1 MAPKRSYADGCATAH
16 ALDLIGERW
25 ALLVVRELLLGPKRF
40 TDLRAGLPG
49 IGPNVLA
56 QRLRELNNAGVLHR
70 RELSWPTGVHIYEL
84 TDWGHGL
91 DGVIFAL
98 GRWGLRS
105 PTLPP
110 DAPVSADG
118 HVLSLRLLFDRSA
131 AAGLVLTLGLHL
143 GQDRFR
149 LEVVDGT
156 LALARGDTENPD
168 AAIHTTVP
176 TFDALLRDGGHFAEA
191 LRLGSLTVR
200 GDLRTAALFP
210 ILFSGRD
217 TRPTGP
223 PPTPAS
229 FPPEAVLPAP
239 RRGS

>member
-16 ALDLIGERW
+16 ALDLVGERW

-56 QRLRELNNAGVLHR
+56 QRLRELNQAGVLHR
-70 RELSWPTGVHIYEL
+70 RELSWPSGVHIYEL

-110 DAPVSADG
+110 EAPVSTDG

-143 GQDRFR
+143 DQDPFR
-149 LEVVDGT
+149 VEIADGT
-156 LALARGDTENPD
+156 LALARGDTDNPD
-168 AAIHTTVP
+168 AAIHTTVT

-191 LRLGSLTVR
+191 LRRGWLTVR

-210 ILFSGRD
+210 ILFSGKDVRHD
-217 TRPTGP
+217 GLP
-223 PPTPAS
+223 PP
-229 FPPEAVLPAP
+229 LPRLPSP
-239 RRGS
+239 RHAG